1 MIEITS
7 YYILYF
13 YFKNLLPEGNFVR
26 TFCLSWNLPC
36 LKVSRTS
43 RFTLVRSRLTHIF
56 FTIFFITTKIVVVA
70 FENISRRCLLQLLN
84 SVGDIIIRMEQ
95 ILEIGSR
102 SNNFTSKKMSIC
114 SPVAQLLLL
123 LLICS
128 TKIIQ
133 TESLYWSWLLCST
146 STGPDTVVITAP
158 VLCMMIDKLEG
169 DYCFMEQNYLTC

>member
-1 MIEITS
+1 MYRDDNKRSMIEITS

-43 RFTLVRSRLTHIF
+43 RFTLVRSARLTHIF

-70 FENISRRCLLQLLN
+70 FEDISRRCLLQLLN

-95 ILEIGSR
+95 IHEIVKESR

-114 SPVAQLLLL
+114 SPVARLLLL
-123 LLICS
+123 LLI
-128 TKIIQ
+128 
-133 TESLYWSWLLCST
+133 W
-146 STGPDTVVITAP
+146 
-158 VLCMMIDKLEG
+158 
-169 DYCFMEQNYLTC
+169 

>member
-43 RFTLVRSRLTHIF
+43 RFTLVRSRLDSLTYSSQSSSLRQ
-56 FTIFFITTKIVVVA
+56 KIVVVA
-70 FENISRRCLLQLLN
+70 FEDISRRCLLQLLN

-95 ILEIGSR
+95 ILEIDKKFPLQQFHVEEDEYLLPSR
-102 SNNFTSKKMSIC
+102 PIVFVTADLLDKNNSNCISLLEL
-114 SPVAQLLLL
+114 VALLH
-123 LLICS
+123 
-128 TKIIQ
+128 
-133 TESLYWSWLLCST
+133 LYRS
-146 STGPDTVVITAP
+146 
-158 VLCMMIDKLEG
+158 
-169 DYCFMEQNYLTC
+169 

>member
-1 MIEITS
+1 MYRDDNKRSMIEITS

-43 RFTLVRSRLTHIF
+43 RFTLVRSRLDSLTYSSQSSSLRQKSSLLHSKIF
-56 FTIFFITTKIVVVA
+56 
-70 FENISRRCLLQLLN
+70 QLLN

-95 ILEIGSR
+95 ILKIGSR

-114 SPVAQLLLL
+114 SPVAQLFLL
-123 LLICS
+123 LLIC
-128 TKIIQ
+128 
-133 TESLYWSWLLCST
+133 
-146 STGPDTVVITAP
+146 
-158 VLCMMIDKLEG
+158 
-169 DYCFMEQNYLTC
+169 